1 MCFILKFSSSKCVYI
16 KSVPLLLTQVSSN
29 FVSFGTAESECLL
42 DYPNWMHQG
51 HMFFSTSRKVL
62 DKVAELVKAKS
73 TAAGQTQQEYWL
85 GIDDRDKD
93 GKWVD
98 R

>member
-1 MCFILKFSSSKCVYI
+1 M
-16 KSVPLLLTQVSSN
+16 SSN

-51 HMFFSTSRKVL
+51 HLFFSTSRKVL

-73 TAAGQTQQEYWL
+73 TLAGQTQQEYWL

>member
-1 MCFILKFSSSKCVYI
+1 
-16 KSVPLLLTQVSSN
+16 
-29 FVSFGTAESECLL
+29 
-42 DYPNWMHQG
+42 
-51 HMFFSTSRKVL
+51 MFFSTSRKVL

-73 TAAGQTQQEYWL
+73 SDTGQTQEEYWL

-98 R
+98 RWVTTTLLDCAGCLPRQAI